1 VRQSVPASSDVDES
15 ADGGAAVGV
24 PPEATTIITG
34 GILLIFVLLQ
44 RAVLAKQRD

>member
-1 VRQSVPASSDVDES
+1 MGSVIGSLVLGLMIVLIDR
-15 ADGGAAVGV
+15 DGGV

>member
-1 VRQSVPASSDVDES
+1 MIVLITR
-15 ADGGAAVGV
+15 DGGV